1 MFPLYFTKK
10 TIQRVVKLKLKQQKK
25 KISLKTKNKII
36 IKNKKLK

>member
-1 MFPLYFTKK
+1 MFPLYFTRK
-10 TIQRVVKLKLKQQKK
+10 TIQRVVKLKQQKK